1 MTRYTIKI
9 TLESSSAL
17 NNLITIYNYILY
29 LFVIPI
35 QNMEKSVLKLHFLE
49 YCFQLIITLN
59 HIVSKILFPRCE
71 LTFLLSHSDIL
82 LDNFQ
87 ILHFLFSKMELIHYL
102 KNYWKSMSYCILS
115 SLNDIKNNPSMQ

>member
-49 YCFQLIITLN
+49 YCFQLTITLD
-59 HIVSKILFPRCE
+59 HIVARMLFLRFKH
-71 LTFLLSHSDIL
+71 TFPLFDVDIL
-82 LDNFQ
+82 LDNYH
-87 ILHFLFSKMELIHYL
+87 I
-102 KNYWKSMSYCILS
+102 
-115 SLNDIKNNPSMQ
+115 